1 MFIIIILPRT
11 IDNAS
16 SFNKYSIRG
25 AHTCPEPRINIV
37 LSVGLMF
44 EDLKEINLLADR
56 KSLMYSNRSVNDPL
70 LAIIAYTN
78 VIYC

>member
-1 MFIIIILPRT
+1 MMIILPST
-11 IDNAS
+11 IINAS
-16 SFNKYSIRG
+16 SFNKYSIKG
-25 AHTCPEPRINIV
+25 AHTCPEPRTNTV

-56 KSLMYSNRSVNDPL
+56 KSLIYSNRSVSDPL
-70 LAIIAYTN
+70 LAIIAYMN